1 MLVLLA
7 VLWQRRKVE
16 TQTRN
21 LTAGLW
27 QSSKNGPQSSK
38 IEQQRQSLFID
49 EFELRAEKAVAK
61 ANQNKSLRIRN
72 FSNSGKV
79 GKVEIR

>member
-1 MLVLLA
+1 MLVFLA

-27 QSSKNGPQSSK
+27 QSSKNGSQSSK
-38 IEQQRQSLFID
+38 IEQQRQSSLTKNFSKD
-49 EFELRAEKAVAK
+49 MEKVLVIGRERFAPT
-61 ANQNKSLRIRN
+61 NQNA
-72 FSNSGKV
+72 SNGITTKA
-79 GKVEIR
+79 GLG